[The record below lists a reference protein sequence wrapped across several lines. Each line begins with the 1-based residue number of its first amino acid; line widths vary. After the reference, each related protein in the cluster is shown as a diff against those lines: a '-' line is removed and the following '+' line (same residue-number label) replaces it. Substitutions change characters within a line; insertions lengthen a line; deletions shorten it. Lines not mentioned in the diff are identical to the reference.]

1 MRQIFSAPNSTHKP
15 QQLSCDTGRCGIIN
29 AALFSTADM
38 PQRYS
43 LGRKHNMQ
51 SRSDVVTGNFA
62 PTPMTSSK
70 PRAHQIKAR
79 QSASWSL
86 SSQVEPQRL
95 STSYTHALPAI
106 QAKLRLTHGCKSS
119 VCKMQ
124 HLKACTKMSAQFTL
138 CSCDQ
143 GRDSVTQT
151 YTDPSWGLASET
163 AVHTVMS

>member
-86 SSQVEPQRL
+86 SSQVESQGL
-95 STSYTHALPAI
+95 SASDTHALPAI
-106 QAKLRLTHGCKSS
+106 EAELKLVQGCNSS
-119 VCKMQ
+119 VCKIQ
-124 HLKACTKMSAQFTL
+124 HLKACTIRCLF
-138 CSCDQ
+138 
-143 GRDSVTQT
+143 VTYMLQ
-151 YTDPSWGLASET
+151 L
-163 AVHTVMS
+163 